1 MKTNENKKENEKCLS
16 TAPVFQLLSQPG
28 TQALSLL
35 CLVIERK
42 LTEREIGIEVLTV
55 SILQGN
61 EWTTLYLTLS
71 KSSFNSKLKTPF
83 LILTC

>member
-1 MKTNENKKENEKCLS
+1 MKTKKKMRNVL
-16 TAPVFQLLSQPG
+16 AQLQFFSYCHNLEPR
-28 TQALSLL
+28 LSLL